1 MRDTM
6 VRLKVRSQKS
16 QRGRWSGQTQLPT
29 PDAASLKKLI
39 VILYTTAMYSLCYK
53 YAPCVAK
60 SVIKA
65 DARDRMRVH
74 VARRLLHVPLGKELP
89 ARWEGGGGGEKG
101 RACCQCYIGNPVLM
115 CI

>member
-29 PDAASLKKLI
+29 PDATSLKKLI

-65 DARDRMRVH
+65 DARDRLRAH
-74 VARRLLHVPLGKELP
+74 GARRLLHVPWVKSCLLGGK
-89 ARWEGGGGGEKG
+89 GGGEGEKG
-101 RACCQCYIGNPVLM
+101 RACCQCYMWKPVSM
-115 CI
+115 